1 MAELVIFLPAWI
13 VVSDFGIVM
22 SLAARS
28 PTRLSLTAQNFES
41 FRM

>member
-1 MAELVIFLPAWI
+1 
-13 VVSDFGIVM
+13 VM